1 MLSILDRYFLREL
14 AFGILATAAVLLVI
28 FAGGAFATVLQK
40 VANGSIQASI
50 MFQVLGLQM
59 VDLLS
64 TLLPMA
70 AFLGTLMALGRM
82 YRESEMHVLA
92 SSGMG
97 PIGMLRPVTLL
108 AIVTTI
114 AVGTV
119 SLWLGPLASRTAD
132 NMIAVANRS
141 VIAAGLDAGRF
152 TELPGKGGIIFV
164 DALSRD
170 GSLLGKTF
178 IAADRTDKDGTVE
191 VRLITAKHGQMYQES
206 DGQNRFLALMDGWQY
221 EIPIGSDNWRRI
233 RYQRNDK
240 ALSSIDSDDDD
251 DPAHELSTWDLASTN
266 TADARGEM
274 VSRFAAPVSA
284 LVLMMLVLPMSKQA
298 PRDPRY
304 GRLLI
309 AVLTYFIYVIWQ
321 LIARA
326 QIVKGNLHTSAPV
339 WVLHVIVFAIA
350 AWYFWKQ
357 NTPRRVVYKAAKA

>member
-14 AFGILATAAVLLVI
+14 AYGILATAAVLLVI

-59 VDLLS
+59 VDLMSL
-64 TLLPMA
+64 LLPMG
-70 AFLGTLMALGRM
+70 AFLGCLTALGRM

-97 PIGMLRPVTLL
+97 AQGLLKPVTILTIL
-108 AIVTTI
+108 IAIV
-114 AVGTV
+114 VGTV
-119 SLWLGPLASRTAD
+119 SLWLGPLAARTAD
-132 NMIAVANRS
+132 DLIAEANKS

-170 GSLLGKTF
+170 GTKLGKTF
-178 IAADRTDKDGTVE
+178 VATDRTDKDGFPHVKVVTGE
-191 VRLITAKHGQMYQES
+191 HGQMYQES
-206 DGQNRFLALMDGWQY
+206 EGTGRFVALMTGWQFD
-221 EIPIGSDNWRRI
+221 IPITTDNWRRLK
-233 RYQRNDK
+233 YERND
-240 ALSSIDSDDDD
+240 LSLSTIQSDDDE
-251 DPAHELSTWDLASTN
+251 DPAHYLDTWALAFTD
-266 TADARGEM
+266 TPDARAEF
-274 VSRFAAPVSA
+274 VSRIAAPVST
-284 LVLMMLVLPMSKQA
+284 LVLLMLALPLSRSS

-321 LIARA
+321 LIGKA
-326 QIVKGNLHTSAPV
+326 QLNKGTLHTSAPI
-339 WVLHVIVFAIA
+339 WVMHIIVFSVA
-350 AWYFWKQ
+350 AWVFWKQ
-357 NTPRRVVYKAAKA
+357 HSPRKMPKAKT